1 MSDVAIH
8 WLTGPKPTSRY
19 LSAVD
24 ERLGDLSLTE
34 KTNHPL
40 ALKVNDEQRGC
51 QDHSAHAHPAEFLEL
66 LGASFDGTFV
76 DGETSTE
83 SAQV

>member
-1 MSDVAIH
+1 MPSSGDR
-8 WLTGPKPTSRY
+8 P
-19 LSAVD
+19 AVVK
-24 ERLGDLSLTE
+24 RVGDLSLTE

-66 LGASFDGTFV
+66 HGASFDGTFM
-76 DGETSTE
+76 DDETFTE